1 MKQRTTSAT
10 RLKPGD
16 VEVYFASVPEEARAT
31 LEKLRKTIKA
41 AVPKAVEVI
50 WYQMPTFK
58 LNERPLVS
66 IAAFKN
72 HCSLFPMSYA
82 ILNAYKDELES
93 YHTSKGTI
101 RFSLDQA
108 LPTALVK
115 KVVKARI
122 QEHAARKKR

>member
-1 MKQRTTSAT
+1 MKATTSAT

-16 VEVYFASVPEEARAT
+16 VEVYFAGVPEEARAT
-31 LEKLRKTIKA
+31 LEKLRKTIRST
-41 AVPKAVEVI
+41 VPKAVEVI

-72 HCSLFPMSYA
+72 HCSLFPMSFA
-82 ILNAYKDELES
+82 VLNAYKDELKS

-101 RFSLDQA
+101 RFALDKPVPA
-108 LPTALVK
+108 ALVK
-115 KVVKARI
+115 KVVKARVL
-122 QEHAARKKR
+122 ESEAKKKR

>member
-1 MKQRTTSAT
+1 MDTGTTSAT
-10 RLKPGD
+10 RLQPSD
-16 VEVYFASVPEEARAT
+16 VEDYFARVPEEARAAI
-31 LEKLRKTIKA
+31 EKLRKTIKA

-50 WYQMPTFK
+50 WYQIPTFK
-58 LNERPLVS
+58 LNGRPLIS

-82 ILNAYKDELES
+82 VLDAYKDEIKS
-93 YHTSKGTI
+93 YHASKGTL
-101 RFSLDQA
+101 RFPLDKK

-122 QEHAARKKR
+122 QETQARKQ

>member
-1 MKQRTTSAT
+1 MKQGTTSSP

-16 VEVYFASVPEEARAT
+16 VENYFASVPEEARAT

-41 AVPKAVEVI
+41 TVPKAVEVI
-50 WYQMPTFK
+50 WYQIPTFK

-82 ILNAYKDELES
+82 VLNTYKDELKS
-93 YHTSKGTI
+93 YHTSKGTL
-101 RFSLDQA
+101 RFPLDQP
-108 LPTALVK
+108 LPAALVK

-122 QEHAARKKR
+122 QEHEARKKR

>member
-1 MKQRTTSAT
+1 MIKGTTSTT
-10 RLKPGD
+10 RLQPGD
-16 VEVYFASVPEEARAT
+16 VDAYFASVPDEARAT
-31 LEKLRKTIKA
+31 LEKLRKTIRST
-41 AVPKAVEVI
+41 VPKAVEVI

-82 ILNAYKDELES
+82 VLNAYKDELKS
-93 YHTSKGTI
+93 YHTSKGTL
-101 RFSLDQA
+101 RFSLDKP
-108 LPTALVK
+108 LPAALVK

-122 QEHAARKKR
+122 QENEARKKR

>member
-1 MKQRTTSAT
+1 MKQRTASAT

-16 VEVYFASVPEEARAT
+16 VEDYFASVPEEARAT

-41 AVPKAVEVI
+41 TVPKAVEVI
-50 WYQMPTFK
+50 WYQIPTFK

-82 ILNAYKDELES
+82 VLNAYKDELES
-93 YHTSKGTI
+93 YYTSKGTI
-101 RFSLDQA
+101 RFSLDQP
-108 LPTALVK
+108 LPTGLVK

-122 QEHAARKKR
+122 EEHEARKKR

>member
-1 MKQRTTSAT
+1 MKGTTSAT
-10 RLKPGD
+10 RLKPSD
-16 VEVYFASVPEEARAT
+16 VENYFASVPEEARVT

-41 AVPKAVEVI
+41 TVPKAVEVI
-50 WYQMPTFK
+50 WYQIPTFK

-82 ILNAYKDELES
+82 VLKAYEDELKS
-93 YHTSKGTI
+93 YHTSKGTL
-101 RFSLDQA
+101 RFPLDKP

-122 QEHAARKKR
+122 QEHEARKKR

>member
-1 MKQRTTSAT
+1 MKQGTTAP

-16 VEVYFASVPEEARAT
+16 VENYFASVPEEARAT
-31 LEKLRKTIKA
+31 MEKLRKTIKA
-41 AVPKAVEVI
+41 TAPRAVEVI
-50 WYQMPTFK
+50 WYQIPTFK

-82 ILNAYKDELES
+82 VLKAYKDELKS
-93 YHTSKGTI
+93 YHASKGTL
-101 RFSLDQA
+101 RFPLDQPVPA
-108 LPTALVK
+108 ALVK

-122 QEHAARKKR
+122 LEHEARKKR

>member
-1 MKQRTTSAT
+1 MKKGTTSAT

-16 VEVYFASVPEEARAT
+16 IEIYFASVPEEARAVIET
-31 LEKLRKTIKA
+31 LRKTVRA

-50 WYQMPTFK
+50 WYQIPTFK
-58 LNERPLVS
+58 LDERPLVG

-82 ILNAYKDELES
+82 VLDAYKDELKP
-93 YHTSKGTI
+93 YHASKGTLH
-101 RFSLDQA
+101 FPLDKP

-115 KVVKARI
+115 KVVQARI
-122 QEHAARKKR
+122 QEHKARKKR

>member
-1 MKQRTTSAT
+1 MKQATSSAP
-10 RLKPGD
+10 RLQPGD
-16 VEVYFASVPEEARAT
+16 VENYFASVPEDARAT

-58 LNERPLVS
+58 LDDRPLVS
-66 IAAFKN
+66 IGAFKG

-82 ILNAYKDELES
+82 VMNTYKDELKS

-101 RFSLDQA
+101 RFPLDHP
-108 LPTALVK
+108 LPAALVK

-122 QEHAARKKR
+122 QEHEARKKR

>member
-1 MKQRTTSAT
+1 MKQASTSAP

-16 VEVYFASVPEEARAT
+16 VENYFASVPEEARAT
-31 LEKLRKTIKA
+31 LEKLRKTIRA
-41 AVPKAVEVI
+41 TVPKAVEVI
-50 WYQMPTFK
+50 WYQIPTFT

-82 ILNAYKDELES
+82 VLNAYRDELKS

-101 RFSLDQA
+101 RFSLDQP
-108 LPTALVK
+108 LPAALVK

-122 QEHAARKKR
+122 QEHEARKKR